1 LFGRQQIVSTGSSSP
16 SSAPATQTAIG
27 NIGYVAAVRIGVA
40 VLVAYEKCEAATP
53 TYRPILTTLAWTGLR
68 VSEALGF
75 RWEDID
81 FEERQIRVEFQLDE
95 NGSLKRPA

>member
-1 LFGRQQIVSTGSSSP
+1 
-16 SSAPATQTAIG
+16 
-27 NIGYVAAVRIGVA
+27 VA